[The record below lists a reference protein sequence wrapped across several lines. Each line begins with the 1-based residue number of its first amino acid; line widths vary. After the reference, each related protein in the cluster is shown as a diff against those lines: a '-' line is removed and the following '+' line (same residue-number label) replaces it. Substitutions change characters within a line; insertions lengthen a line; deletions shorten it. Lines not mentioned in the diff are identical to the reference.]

1 MYTIFN
7 NSKSAMKSNQEKMDV
22 ISNNIA
28 NINTNGYKKVDL
40 QFVDLLSQTLDRQS
54 YPTNSEDA
62 ITGTGVKTTSLVRD
76 NTQGPLR
83 ETSIKS
89 DIAIDGEGF
98 YRVIRSNGEYAYT
111 RNSSFIIDSSG
122 KIVDNNQNILDIQFN
137 QGYGYNNVNLKNMI
151 VNKSGEVYIDN
162 DKVGQINLYK
172 PVGSNDLIS
181 IGDNLFST
189 AQNSQLAITKN
200 SSIYQ
205 GYVELSNVNMQEEM
219 VDMLT
224 TQRAY
229 QLSSRGIK
237 TADDMWGMANNLQS
251 R

>member
-7 NSKSAMKSNQEKMDV
+7 NSKSAMKANQNKMDV

-54 YPTNSEDA
+54 YPTNSENA
-62 ITGTGVKTTSLVRD
+62 ITGTGVKTTSIVRD

-98 YRVIRSNGEYAYT
+98 YRVIRANGEYAYT

-122 KIVDNNQNILDIQFN
+122 KIVDNNQNTLDIQFN
-137 QGYGYNNVNLKNMI
+137 QGYGYNNLNLKNMI
-151 VNKSGEVYIDN
+151 VNKSGEIYID
-162 DKVGQINLYK
+162 DAKVGQINIYK
-172 PVGSNDLIS
+172 PVGDNDLIS
-181 IGDNLFST
+181 IGDSLFAT
-189 AQNSQLAITKN
+189 VQNTQLAIAEN

-205 GYVELSNVNMQEEM
+205 GYIELSNVNMQEEM

-229 QLSSRGIK
+229 QLSSKGIK
-237 TADDMWGMANNLQS
+237 TADDMWGMANNLQAK
-251 R
+251 

>member
-7 NSKSAMKSNQEKMDV
+7 NSKTAMKANQNKMDN

-40 QFVDLLSQTLDRQS
+40 QFVDLLSQTLDKQS
-54 YPTNSEDA
+54 YPTNSENA
-62 ITGTGVKTTSLVRD
+62 ISGTGVKTTSIVRD
-76 NTQGPLR
+76 NSQGALR
-83 ETSIKS
+83 ETGIKG

-111 RNSSFIIDSSG
+111 RKGSFSIDVSG
-122 KIVDNNQNILDIQFN
+122 KIVDDTGNILDIQFDE
-137 QGYGYNNVNLKNMI
+137 GYGYNNVNI
-151 VNKSGEVYIDN
+151 NKMNINKQGEVYVDN
-162 DKVGQINLYK
+162 SKVGQINLYK
-172 PVGSNDLIS
+172 STGSTGLVS
-181 IGDNLFST
+181 IGDSLFYPE
-189 AQNSQLAITKN
+189 QNSQMAIDKN

-205 GYVELSNVNMQEEM
+205 GYIELSNVNMQEEM
-219 VDMLT
+219 VDMLN

-251 R
+251 K

>member
-7 NSKSAMKSNQEKMDV
+7 NSKSAMKANQDKMDV

-62 ITGTGVKTTSLVRD
+62 ITGTGVKTTSIIRD

-111 RNSSFIIDSSG
+111 RNSSFSIDSSG

-151 VNKSGEVYIDN
+151 VNKSGDIYID
-162 DKVGQINLYK
+162 DAKVGQINVYK

-181 IGDNLFST
+181 IGDSLFST
-189 AQNSQLAITKN
+189 VQNAQLAITKN

-205 GYVELSNVNMQEEM
+205 GYTELSNVNMQEEM

-229 QLSSRGIK
+229 QLGSRGIK
-237 TADDMWGMANNLQS
+237 IADDMWGMANNLQS